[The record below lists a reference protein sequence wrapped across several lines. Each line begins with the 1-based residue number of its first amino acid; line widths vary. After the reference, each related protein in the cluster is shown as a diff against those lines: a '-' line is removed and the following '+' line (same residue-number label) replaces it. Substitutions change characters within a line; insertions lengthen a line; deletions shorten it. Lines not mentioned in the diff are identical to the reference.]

1 MSWKLK
7 QTPSESLLLNDCQL
21 TLNVVKVCPKL
32 HYTSDGVSYGDVWYL
47 DNGASN
53 HMTGDREKFREIDT
67 TIASSV
73 TFGDGSTVEIKGK
86 GSVVFEGQLGDQWV
100 LYDVYYIPKLK
111 SNLVSLG

>member
-1 MSWKLK
+1 
-7 QTPSESLLLNDCQL
+7 
-21 TLNVVKVCPKL
+21 
-32 HYTSDGVSYGDVWYL
+32 
-47 DNGASN
+47 
-53 HMTGDREKFREIDT
+53 MTGDREKFREIDT